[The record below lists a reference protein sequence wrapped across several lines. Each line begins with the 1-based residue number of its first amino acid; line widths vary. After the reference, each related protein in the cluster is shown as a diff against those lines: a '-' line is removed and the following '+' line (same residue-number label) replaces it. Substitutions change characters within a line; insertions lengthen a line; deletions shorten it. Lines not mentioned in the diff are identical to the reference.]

1 MIDLPHPDR
10 LFGPNIHARR
20 GQHDRHA
27 ALPNPDRLDRAQR
40 REALHERKA
49 A

>member
-20 GQHDRHA
+20 GQHDRLA
-27 ALPNPDRLDRAQR
+27 ALPNPDRLDSPQR
-40 REALHERKA
+40 RQVQHERKA